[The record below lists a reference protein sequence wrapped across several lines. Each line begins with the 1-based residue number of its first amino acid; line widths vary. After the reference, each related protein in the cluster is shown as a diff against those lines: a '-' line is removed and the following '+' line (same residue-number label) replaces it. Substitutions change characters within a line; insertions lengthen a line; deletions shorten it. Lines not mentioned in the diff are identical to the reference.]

1 MLVLPKKHNF
11 MKPTVKHDRHAQ
23 TIQEAWIGDAVLTL
37 YARLRILR
45 ESESVDGD
53 KATRMTSNRFLGA
66 FGEPTAVE
74 AKIGREY
81 EANGLDAAFDWIQ
94 TQLMPLHEKQEA
106 GRRVKPK

>member
-1 MLVLPKKHNF
+1 
-11 MKPTVKHDRHAQ
+11 MKPIAKRDRRGQ
-23 TIQEAWIGDAVLTL
+23 TIEEAWIGDAVLSL

-45 ESESVDGD
+45 QGESVDGD
-53 KATRMTSNRFLGA
+53 KAMRMTSNRFLGS
-66 FGEPTAVE
+66 FGEPTEVE

-81 EANGLDAAFDWIQ
+81 QKNGLDAAFDWIQ

>member
-1 MLVLPKKHNF
+1 
-11 MKPTVKHDRHAQ
+11 MKPTAKRDRRAQ
-23 TIQEAWIGDAVLTL
+23 TIEEAWIGDAVLTL

-45 ESESVDGD
+45 EGESVDGD
-53 KATRMTSNRFLGA
+53 KAMRMTSNRFLSA
-66 FGEPTAVE
+66 FGEPTEVE

-81 EANGLDAAFDWIQ
+81 AKNGLDAAFDWIQ